1 MAGRIKKG
9 NVPKGWSIA
18 FLVSKEGTPLGFTW
32 GQRDSSYI
40 THLISD
46 FCIAGN
52 RGDCLKGRLLV
63 K

>member
-9 NVPKGWSIA
+9 QCSEGLEHC

-46 FCIAGN
+46 SCCALDF
-52 RGDCLKGRLLV
+52 
-63 K
+63 

>member
-1 MAGRIKKG
+1 MKSAEIRGADGRKNKKG
-9 NVPKGWSIA
+9 QCSEGLEHC

-46 FCIAGN
+46 SCCALDF
-52 RGDCLKGRLLV
+52 
-63 K
+63 